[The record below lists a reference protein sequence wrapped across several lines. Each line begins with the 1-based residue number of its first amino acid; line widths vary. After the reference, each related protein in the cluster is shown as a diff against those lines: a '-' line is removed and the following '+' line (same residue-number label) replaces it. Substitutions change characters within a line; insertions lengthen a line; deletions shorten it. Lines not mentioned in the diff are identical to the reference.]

1 MGVSRFED
9 LRVWQEA
16 KALCDDVGG
25 LIRRPELERDA
36 PLRDQL
42 NRAVISTMANIAEG
56 FLRGRRKEFI
66 QFLRIASA
74 SNGEVRALLHA
85 AEGRRYLSAAECQ
98 RLVAS
103 TNGIGRMLRRLIETL
118 ERPARGVTRSS

>member
-1 MGVSRFED
+1 MGVARFED

-25 LIRRPELERDA
+25 LIRRPEFRQDA

-42 NRAVISTMANIAEG
+42 NRAAISTMANIAEG
-56 FLRGRRKEFI
+56 FLRGRRREFI

-74 SNGEVRALLHA
+74 SNGEARALLHA
-85 AEGRRYLSAAECQ
+85 AEGRRHLTPAEC
-98 RLVAS
+98 RHLVAT
-103 TNGIGRMLRRLIETL
+103 TNSIGRMLRRLIETL
-118 ERPARGVTRSS
+118 ERPARGVTRS